1 MKTMNKKVFLSVIAP
16 VLNEEFFLPL
26 YLDAV
31 SRFADEILL
40 LDGGSEDNTIKIID
54 NYQKRHQG
62 LRFWQIPQEGKPYEW
77 AEGKRRNFL
86 LNKAKGEWILI
97 LDIDEFISDDFLNF
111 FNKML
116 LSNQKTQAYGFSFL
130 SFWGGMSC
138 VRKNVVGDFCWEGPI
153 YRLIKKDAAGYE
165 NKGNHSQL
173 LFYGKYPFLC
183 ETTKVVEDITIF
195 HYHYGLG
202 KRLKANDNRE
212 DDYSKILVEEF
223 EGRHPAVI
231 RQYLGG
237 RQGDESSFSC
247 QT

>member
-1 MKTMNKKVFLSVIAP
+1 MVKAVNKKISLSVIAP
-16 VLNEEFFLPL
+16 ILNEEFFLPL

-31 SRFADEILL
+31 SQFADEILL
-40 LDGGSEDNTIKIID
+40 LDGGSQDNTIKIVR
-54 NYQKRHQG
+54 NYQKSYQG

-97 LDIDEFISDDFLNF
+97 LDIDEFISDKFLNF

-116 LSNQKTQAYGFSFL
+116 LSNQKTQVYGFSFL

-138 VRKNVVGDFCWEGPI
+138 VRKNVVGDPCWEGPV
-153 YRLIKKDAAGYE
+153 YRLIKKKGAGYE

-183 ETTKVVEDITIF
+183 ETAKVVEDITIF
-195 HYHYGLG
+195 HYHYALG
-202 KRLKANDNRE
+202 KGFKTNDNRQ
-212 DDYSKILVEEF
+212 DDYPEISVGEF
-223 EGRHPAVI
+223 KGRHPAVI
-231 RQYLGG
+231 RKYLGG
-237 RQGDESSFSC
+237 ETG
-247 QT
+247 